1 MKRGREDDSQ
11 AEGKQNEPLS
21 YEARKKMYGVKGGAS
36 SSSAGAAS
44 SRDRKKERRREAAE
58 AAEGMQS
65 RSGAAAAA
73 AAAPGTGTGTGP
85 ASRDD
90 KYGPG
95 SADAEANKDQEDQE
109 EADLRVANFG
119 LSGALTKDTK
129 KGNMKYGVLLK
140 YSEPVDAA
148 MPPPPSEAGGV
159 WSVFVFKGEECVEKH
174 RLDTLSC
181 YLVGK
186 DEMVCDV
193 LALHGSCSKQHAVLQ
208 FRQNRDYPS
217 LMDLNSTNKTRL
229 NSRVVDDARY
239 YELRPKDVLRFGE
252 STREYVLIRE
262 PAS

>member
-1 MKRGREDDSQ
+1 MEVASLKRGREDDSQ

-21 YEARKKMYGVKGGAS
+21 YEARKKMYGVKGGS

-44 SRDRKKERRREAAE
+44 NQERKKERRREAAE

-65 RSGAAAAA
+65 RSN
-73 AAAPGTGTGTGP
+73 TGP
-85 ASRDD
+85 GIGAGSGPVSRDD

-95 SADAEANKDQEDQE
+95 SADATSEANKDGEEEDK
-109 EADLRVANFG
+109 RIANFG
-119 LSGALTKDTK
+119 LSGALTKDVK

-148 MPPPPSEAGGV
+148 MPPPPSAAGGM
-159 WSVFVFKGEECVEKH
+159 WSIFVFKGEECVEKH
-174 RLDTLSC
+174 RLDTLSY

-208 FRQNRDYPS
+208 FRQHRDYPS
-217 LMDLNSTNKTRL
+217 LMDLQSTNKTRL
-229 NSRVVDDARY
+229 NGRVVDDARY

-262 PAS
+262 PAPP